1 MWKKSIPFAIA
12 VLTLTIGTFN
22 ATYCMN
28 SHASEEGDEMPSKT
42 IEDVLKE
49 HANNIM
55 AISGVVG
62 TGQGLCDG
70 EPCIKVFV
78 IKKTQELE
86 EKIPG
91 KIEGYKV
98 KIEETGKVRAYPES

>member
-1 MWKKSIPFAIA
+1 
-12 VLTLTIGTFN
+12 
-22 ATYCMN
+22 
-28 SHASEEGDEMPSKT
+28 
-42 IEDVLKE
+42 
-49 HANNIM
+49 M

-86 EKIPG
+86 EKIPV

-98 KIEETGKVRAYPES
+98 QIEETGKVRAYPES